1 MQVFNYKYKIMETV
15 LTILFLYIFAVSLY
29 TIVVKNSP
37 TNKHVPH
44 FDYKGTII
52 DGMKGMAI
60 GFAVVALL
68 YYLLGFILTA
78 IYVG

>member
-1 MQVFNYKYKIMETV
+1 MESV

-29 TIVVKNSP
+29 TIVVRNSP

-44 FDYKGTII
+44 FDYKATII

-60 GFAVVALL
+60 GFAIVGVLYFAL
-68 YYLLGFILTA
+68 GQILTW
-78 IYVG
+78 IRVGF

>member
-1 MQVFNYKYKIMETV
+1 METL

-29 TIVVKNSP
+29 VIAVKNSP

-44 FDYKGTII
+44 FDYKATII

-60 GFAVVALL
+60 GFAVVAAL
-68 YYLLGFILTA
+68 YYALGFILTF
-78 IYVG
+78 IHTI